1 MEKYTEVIQRMKRW
15 LEYPDLEAS
24 LREELRSLEQ
34 EIKKENVDETA
45 LEEIYERFYKELAF
59 GTGGLRGILGA
70 GTNRM
75 NIYTVGK
82 VTQGLANYINCKTYI
97 KGKAKAAISYD
108 SRIYSKE
115 FAEKAA
121 QVLAANN
128 IDVFLF
134 KELMPTPILSY
145 AVRYFGCAGGIMI
158 TASHNPAKYNGYKA
172 YNEKGCQLNLEEA
185 EAVIAQMNQIDLFYG
200 VQAVKGD
207 FAEQQ
212 VAERIGR
219 IQYISDEAVT
229 KYMECVKNESTGVDC
244 SDLSVVYTPLNGT
257 GNRPVRR
264 ILREI
269 GVTDIEVVPEQEHPD
284 GNFPTCPYPNPEK
297 IEALEQ
303 GLALCKKRC
312 READESLSENS
323 EAISRDIVKKPDLL
337 LATDPDCDRVAAA
350 IRIQDEVGEDAF
362 QLLSGNEIG
371 ILLLDYLCSMR
382 KDANSR
388 KRAAHPLPE
397 RPIVI
402 KTIVSSRMIEVL
414 AAHYGLELIQVLTGF
429 KFIGEQ
435 IGWLEDRGEAHRF
448 VFGFEESYGY
458 LAGSYVRDKDAVN
471 GSMLLCEMTAYYK
484 KQGKT
489 LIDHLQDL
497 YQQFGYYKNDLLDF
511 AFEGVHCMQEMQR
524 LLEGLRKNPPAI
536 IAGSPVSSVIDYE
549 RDETKLPKANVLQ
562 YSLQDGSCF
571 VVRPSGTEPK
581 LKIYFFVEGKDSAEV
596 NHRLENLKE
605 DVSKLVQRKL
615 DRVSG

>member
-1 MEKYTEVIQRMKRW
+1 MEKYTEVIQKMRRW

-34 EIKKENVDETA
+34 EIKKESVDETA
-45 LEEIYERFYKELAF
+45 LEEVYERFYKELTF
-59 GTGGLRGILGA
+59 GTGGLRGVLGA

-82 VTQGLANYINCKTYI
+82 VTQGLADYINCKTYEG
-97 KGKAKAAISYD
+97 GKAKTAISYD
-108 SRIYSKE
+108 SRIHSKE

-121 QVLAANN
+121 QVLSANN

-134 KELMPTPILSY
+134 KELMPTPVLSY

-185 EAVIAQMNQIDLFYG
+185 EAVIAQMNKIDLFYG
-200 VQAVKGD
+200 VQAVKGS

-212 VAERIGR
+212 PTERTGR
-219 IQYISDEAVT
+219 IQYISDDVVT
-229 KYMECVKNESTGVDC
+229 KYMECVKDESTGVDC
-244 SDLSVVYTPLNGT
+244 SDLSVVYTPLNGA

-264 ILREI
+264 ILKEI

-284 GNFPTCPYPNPEK
+284 GKFTTCPYPNPEK
-297 IEALEQ
+297 IEALER

-312 READESLSENS
+312 READEGLSENS
-323 EAISRDIVKKPDLL
+323 EVISRDIVKKPDLL

-350 IRIQDEVGEDAF
+350 IRIQDEAGKDAF

-382 KDANSR
+382 KDADG
-388 KRAAHPLPE
+388 KGVTHPLPD
-397 RPIVI
+397 RPVAI
-402 KTIVSSRMIEVL
+402 KTIVSSRMIEAL
-414 AAHYGLELIQVLTGF
+414 AEHYGLELIQVLTGF

-435 IGWLEDRGEAHRF
+435 IGWMEDRGEAHRF

-489 LIDHLQDL
+489 LIDRLQDL

-511 AFEGVHCMQEMQR
+511 AFEGVHCMQEMQE
-524 LLEGLRKNPPAI
+524 LLKGLRKNPPAV
-536 IAGSPVSSVIDYE
+536 IAGSPVSAIIDYE
-549 RDETKLPKANVLQ
+549 RDKTELPKANVLQ

-571 VVRPSGTEPK
+571 IVRPSGTEPK
-581 LKIYFFVEGKDSAEV
+581 LKIYFFVEGKDPAEV

-605 DVSKLVQRKL
+605 DVSKLVQRKC
-615 DRVSG
+615 